1 MFEVNSSWI
10 SFISSLNFSYFF
22 IYNDSQDNL
31 ATIAWGFAFSLFT
44 LPAHA
49 SHECCARG
57 WFVFFFKW
65 VQLTG
70 SFMKSLTQRKWEDL
84 FADVF

>member
-10 SFISSLNFSYFF
+10 SLISSLIFSYFF

-57 WFVFFFKW
+57 WLFFF
-65 VQLTG
+65 LMG
-70 SFMKSLTQRKWEDL
+70 STYRKFHEK
-84 FADVF
+84 FNTEKVGRFIC